1 MGSAKF
7 KIRATCSSNP
17 GWMKEIEGDRHTTIR
32 NVLDVIAD
40 FCPVFP
46 SGNYVV
52 SIDGSVCK
60 IDFDK
65 PLVYVWEEG
74 CIPKTIYVH
83 RCDFNVLN
91 AAEMRKLREM
101 RDFLNRILGE

>member
-1 MGSAKF
+1 
-7 KIRATCSSNP
+7 
-17 GWMKEIEGDRHTTIR
+17 MKEIEGDRHTTIR
-32 NVLDVIAD
+32 SVLDVIAD
-40 FCPVFP
+40 SCPVFP

-52 SIDGSVCK
+52 SLNGFVCK

-65 PLVYVWEEG
+65 PLVDVWEEG

-83 RCDFNVLN
+83 RRDFNVLN
-91 AAEMRKLREM
+91 ANEMRNLREM